1 MNIRENVDEGLR
13 SIQSNL
19 LRTVLTAMI
28 IAIGITS
35 LVGILTAIEGIQNSV
50 NSSFADLG
58 ANTFTVENYVDEGFR
73 RGGRRGK
80 VYSVINY
87 QEASDFSRRFRSEF
101 GGTVSLSSNIGGA
114 VQVNYLS

>member
-1 MNIRENVDEGLR
+1 MIKYIKNLYRFAILTTESPLWCTSNNHMNIRENVDEGLR

-50 NSSFADLG
+50 TAALLTLG
-58 ANTFTVENYVDEGFR
+58 PIHLPSKTTSTTTGVMMAAKTNNTRPSTTAR
-73 RGGRRGK
+73 H
-80 VYSVINY
+80 
-87 QEASDFSRRFRSEF
+87 
-101 GGTVSLSSNIGGA
+101 
-114 VQVNYLS
+114 